1 MRATMTE
8 DWCKICE
15 GSAIDPV
22 STPCGQ
28 VYCKSCIWMLPLY
41 QERMLRD
48 QERMLGHQ
56 ERMLRDQERM
66 LRDQER
72 DQERMLRDQE
82 RMSGDC
88 PICMGGLT
96 KPVSTAC
103 GHWYCKE
110 CLESW
115 LCCGYSTCPMCVRNV
130 VDFKEIE
137 TPPVYNFR
145 IPKNTE
151 ELYLDILCIL
161 LNCFHMVV
169 CFFGLQKREVVYTS
183 IRGLPMV
190 YRNI

>member
-1 MRATMTE
+1 MHSLYKERMLRATITE
-8 DWCKICE
+8 DWCKICDC
-15 GSAIDPV
+15 SDIYPV

-41 QERMLRD
+41 
-48 QERMLGHQ
+48 
-56 ERMLRDQERM
+56 
-66 LRDQER
+66 
-72 DQERMLRDQE
+72 QERMLRDQE

-137 TPPVYNFR
+137 TAPVYNFR
-145 IPKNTE
+145 FPKNTE
-151 ELYLDILCIL
+151 ELYLDIMCIF
-161 LNCFHMVV
+161 LNYFPMVV
-169 CFFGLQKREVVYTS
+169 GFFGLQKREVVHTS